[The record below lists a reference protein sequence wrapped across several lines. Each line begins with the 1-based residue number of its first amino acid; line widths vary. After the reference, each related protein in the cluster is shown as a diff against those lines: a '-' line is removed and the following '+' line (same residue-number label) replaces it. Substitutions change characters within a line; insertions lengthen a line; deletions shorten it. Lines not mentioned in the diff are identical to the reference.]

1 MFPDLTRDDV
11 FRLETQRLW
20 LRWPR
25 AADAAAI
32 VAIAGHKIVAE
43 QTSRIPH
50 PYPQGASDDFI
61 LNARRFNTAGE
72 ALNLVL
78 ALRSGNRDVIG
89 FISAEMK
96 SESKAEIGYALH
108 PDHWGQGY
116 MHEAVQTM
124 VSTLFSLTPVREIM
138 ATVRASN
145 ARSRRV
151 LETCGFTHSGSGFCK
166 VLALGGEFPSEIFRL
181 EQKTWES
188 QNSWYAS
195 RQNYQPDAA
204 VLI

>member
-1 MFPDLTRDDV
+1 MFPELTGDDV

-25 AADAAAI
+25 AADAKAIAAI
-32 VAIAGHKIVAE
+32 ASHKSVAE
-43 QTSRIPH
+43 QTRRIPH
-50 PYPQGASDDFI
+50 PYPQGASDAFV

-124 VSTLFSLTPVREIM
+124 VSTLFSLTPVREIV

-151 LETCGFTHSGSGFCK
+151 LEACGFTHSGSGLCK

-181 EQKTWES
+181 EHKIWES
-188 QNSWYAS
+188 QNSWYAL
-195 RQNYQPDAA
+195 RQNYQPDAT

>member
-32 VAIAGHKIVAE
+32 SAIAGAKVVAE

-50 PYPQGASDDFI
+50 PYPQGASDDYI
-61 LNARRFNTAGE
+61 VNARRFNTSGE

-78 ALRSGNRDVIG
+78 TLRSGNRDMIG
-89 FISAEMK
+89 FISAEVK
-96 SESKAEIGYALH
+96 SDTKAEIGYALH
-108 PDHWGQGY
+108 PHYWGQGY
-116 MHEAVQTM
+116 MPEAVQAMTN
-124 VSTLFSLTPVREIM
+124 TLFSLTPVREIVT
-138 ATVRASN
+138 TVRASN
-145 ARSRRV
+145 AQSRRV
-151 LETCGFTHSGSGFCK
+151 LEKCSFSHSSSGLCK
-166 VLALGGEFPSEIFRL
+166 VLSLGGEFPSEIFRL

-188 QNSWYAS
+188 QNSWYS
-195 RQNYQPDAA
+195 PMHKNPIDTA
-204 VLI
+204 VYI